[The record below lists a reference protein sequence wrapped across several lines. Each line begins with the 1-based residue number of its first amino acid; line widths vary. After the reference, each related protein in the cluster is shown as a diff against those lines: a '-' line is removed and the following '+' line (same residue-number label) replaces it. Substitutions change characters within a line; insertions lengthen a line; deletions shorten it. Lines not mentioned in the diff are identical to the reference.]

1 MAGGK
6 IEILIDPDTNG
17 FASKL
22 QGSMAGPLATAGK
35 LGTQLGVLLGV
46 GSLAAAG
53 TQIIKVG
60 NEFQSA
66 LNELAGVSQATEQQ
80 LAAVSARARELGSD
94 ATLIGVSAGDAAQA
108 MTELAKGGMSVE
120 QSMSA
125 AHGTLQLA
133 GAAQIGA
140 AEAATI
146 QSAALQA
153 FSLEASEAGRVSDIL
168 ANAANASSAEIGD
181 VAAALQQSGTIANQF
196 GIDID
201 DTATAIA
208 MFANAGIQG
217 SDAGT
222 MLKSALLA
230 LTDTGKPAQSAMEEL
245 GLSVYDA
252 QGQFVG
258 LPALFDDLAVA
269 QQRMTPEAYQAAT
282 ATLFGSDAMRLA
294 GIAGQQ
300 GGDGFR
306 QLNEQMNRAG
316 SAAELAEAKTK
327 GLPGALNNVQ
337 NQAETAMLAVYDLV
351 QGPLTGLANF
361 TADNLERLPGVLE
374 AAGSAAAGMA
384 GDLAPAASG
393 LADFAGGLG
402 SGVIDAVSAI
412 PPQLALATGAMV
424 AFRTSGLS
432 SALDSRA
439 KAAGTALRSFGEDM
453 DVQHRYA
460 QASGTS
466 LTELGAAFQ
475 VLENRSPG
483 LRRLGDAYREGAGPA
498 REWAGRQREAAD
510 AARTASI
517 NSSDLFNSFDRAG
530 SSVFHGA
537 ASGLGHFASVASGVA
552 STAMSGLKSLATGL
566 FNAVG
571 GLPGILT
578 GVAAFAIGQWA
589 QNNADAAQR
598 VAQHKADV
606 DNLAAS
612 LDQVTGAITEATR
625 ATEAKALADSGA
637 FSAARQYGLSEQTV
651 MNAAMGNADAQN
663 TVNAAMR
670 DRATVTAQSIY
681 NDRDQ
686 IDVWKDAGVTVADL
700 TDALM
705 LEQGA
710 LDKLSGAGI
719 DANWVMRHR
728 TEEQEKLTDAI
739 GDSNGRIG
747 EAQAK
752 FNELSRAT
760 GQAGLDAQTTA
771 AAMRVM
777 ADSVTS
783 IPDSKTVIVDS
794 LAEAAQD
801 ELTRLGF
808 TVETLPDNKGIKVTA
823 PGAMDTMAMLTAL
836 GVKATGLP
844 GGFID
849 ITDNS
854 PEAIARVN
862 DMGLKVAHRDGRVVI
877 TDNSLQVRENVDRN
891 LNGKDTSAKHTIY
904 ITTVSSMV
912 NDVDLPATALPSL
925 GGDNGGILESFAGG
939 GLRSHAMTRLPQQA
953 MIAAPQ
959 GARGLVQ
966 WAEDETQGEAFI
978 PLAPSKRDRSIPIWA
993 ETGRRLGV
1001 LTDETMGLLTA
1012 VSGAADS
1019 ALVSTLAPGG
1029 VASFADGGI
1038 MASGL
1043 INFAR
1048 GVEGK
1053 PYVWGGVNW
1062 GDCSGAVSALANY
1075 VSGRDPFGSRFA
1087 TASEGPALA
1096 ERGFLAGRGAPGDLR
1111 VGWFNGGPG
1120 GGHTAATLP
1129 NGVNFEMGGGRGN
1142 GQYGG
1147 SAAGWNLPGGTDWA
1161 HFPMSRF
1168 ADLDKAVASTAIEA
1182 AMKALGASDEVAS
1195 AVASGQRPGQSES
1208 ATSGAQPMTVEQA
1221 NWGGQPKTVSDIV
1234 GQFGKDLF
1242 TDLTTDALSLAGKSN
1257 ELGPIA
1263 DAVMAIDAAAKNDF
1277 RVPPSEPSIASGAK
1291 ALAAPAGGGDGP
1303 IAVPGLGNTS
1313 EVINYDPNAG
1323 TAQWRPLINVALER
1337 TGQSPADA
1345 GRTEQQ
1351 MGHESNGNPKAQNN
1365 SDSNAAKGTPSK
1377 GLMQVI
1383 DPTYDAVR
1391 AKWPAH
1397 FAGLDGD
1404 LFNPLTNTVAGID
1417 ACVNSWGSLAAR
1429 WPTTQGYAA
1438 GGKFMASGTAD
1449 RVAPST
1455 WRVIGDRTD
1464 VDEYYLP
1471 DNDDPRTLAYGREWA
1486 ERRGLQLMRM
1496 GDNRRTPAAAPAMAG
1511 GPARGRELTLVNHGF
1526 DRREVVAAADT
1537 ITRRDR
1543 LASRRQE
1550 RS

>member
-6 IEILIDPDTNG
+6 IEILIDPDTKG
-17 FASKL
+17 FAGKL

-35 LGTQLGVLLGV
+35 LGTQLGILLGV

-53 TQIIKVG
+53 TQIVKIG
-60 NEFQSA
+60 NDFKSA

-94 ATLIGVSAGDAAQA
+94 ATLIGVSAGDAAAA
-108 MTELAKGGMSVE
+108 MTELSKGGMSVE
-120 QSMSA
+120 QAMSA

-153 FSLEASEAGRVSDIL
+153 FSLDASEAGRVSDIL

-181 VAAALQQSGTIANQF
+181 VAAAMQQSGTIAHQF

-230 LTDTGKPAQSAMEEL
+230 LTDQGKPAQAAIEEL
-245 GLSVYDA
+245 GLTVYDA

-258 LPALFDDLAVA
+258 LPTLFDDLAAA

-300 GGDGFR
+300 GGEGFR
-306 QLNEQMNRAG
+306 ELNDAMNRAG

-327 GLPGALNNVQ
+327 GLPGALSNVA
-337 NQAETAMLAVYDLV
+337 NQAENAALHVYDLV

-361 TADNLERLPGVLE
+361 TADRLEELPGLLT
-374 AAGSAAAGMA
+374 AAGGAASGMA
-384 GDLAPAASG
+384 EDLRPAASG
-393 LADFAGGLG
+393 LANFAGSLG
-402 SGVIDAVSAI
+402 SGVLDVVTSI
-412 PPQLALATGAMV
+412 PPELALATGAMV
-424 AFRTSGLS
+424 AFRTTGLS
-432 SALDSRA
+432 NALDTRA
-439 KAAGTALRSFGEDM
+439 RAAGTALRRFGEDM

-460 QASGTS
+460 QASNTS

-483 LRRLGDAYREGAGPA
+483 LRRLGDAYREGARPA
-498 REWAGRQREAAD
+498 AEWAGRQREAAD

-517 NSSDLFNSFDRAG
+517 NSRDLFNSFDRAG
-530 SSVFHGA
+530 SAAFHGA
-537 ASGLGHFASVASGVA
+537 ASGLGHFASVASGTA
-552 STAMSGLKSLATGL
+552 SVAMSGLKTLAGNLYT
-566 FNAVG
+566 AVG

-578 GVAAFAIGQWA
+578 GVAAYALGQWA

-606 DNLAAS
+606 DSLVTS

-625 ATEAKALADSGA
+625 ATEAKALADAGA
-637 FSAARQYGLSEQTV
+637 FSAGREYGLSEQTI

-663 TVNAAMR
+663 AVNAALR
-670 DRATVTAQSIY
+670 DRAEVTARAMY
-681 NDRDQ
+681 NDADQ
-686 IDVWKDAGVTVADL
+686 IEIWEDAGISVADL

-705 LEQGA
+705 LNQGT
-710 LDKLSGAGI
+710 LDRMSAAGI

-728 TEEQEKLTDAI
+728 TEEQKRLTDAI

-747 EAQAK
+747 EAQTK
-752 FNELSRAT
+752 FDELARAT
-760 GQAGLDAQTTA
+760 GQAGVDAATTA
-771 AAMRVM
+771 AAMRLM

-794 LAEAAQD
+794 LTEAAQE

-808 TVETLPDNKGIKVTA
+808 TFEQLPDNKGIKVTA
-823 PGAMDTMAMLTAL
+823 PGAMDTMAVLQAL
-836 GVKATGLP
+836 GVKTTTLP
-844 GGFID
+844 
-849 ITDNS
+849 
-854 PEAIARVN
+854 
-862 DMGLKVAHRDGRVVI
+862 DGRIDVSDNGPEVVARLEALGIKVTTLPDGRLVI
-877 TDNSLQVRENVDRN
+877 TDNSQQVRENVDRN
-891 LNGKDTSAKHTIY
+891 LNGHDTSAKHTIY

-912 NDVDLPATALPSL
+912 EDIDLPATTLPTL
-925 GGDNGGILESFAGG
+925 GGDNGGIRESFAGG
-939 GLRSHAMTRLPQQA
+939 GIRRYAMSRLPEQA

-966 WAEDETQGEAFI
+966 WAENETEGEAFI
-978 PLAPSKRDRSIPIWA
+978 PLAQSKRDRSIPIWA

-1001 LTDETMGLLTA
+1001 FDDQAAGLLTA
-1012 VSGAADS
+1012 VSGAAKSPIVS
-1019 ALVSTLAPGG
+1019 ALAPGG
-1029 VASFADGGI
+1029 VASFANGGI

-1043 INFAR
+1043 INFAK

-1087 TASEGPALA
+1087 TAGEGPALT
-1096 ERGFLAGRGAPGDLR
+1096 ERGFLTGRGSPGDLR
-1111 VGWFNGGPG
+1111 IGWFNGGSG

-1147 SAAGWNLPGGTDWA
+1147 SAAGWDLPGGTDWA

-1168 ADLDKAVASTAIEA
+1168 ADLDKAVTSTAIEA
-1182 AMKALGASDEVAS
+1182 AMRALGASDEVAT
-1195 AVASGQRPGQSES
+1195 AVASGQRPEQPSS
-1208 ATSGAQPMTVEQA
+1208 SGAQAMTVEQA
-1221 NWGGQPKTVSDIV
+1221 NWGGQPKTISDIV

-1257 ELGPIA
+1257 EMGPIA
-1263 DAVMAIDAAAKNDF
+1263 DAIMAIDSAAKNDF
-1277 RVPPSEPSIASGAK
+1277 RVPPPEPSISSGAK
-1291 ALAAPAGGGDGP
+1291 AMATSGENADGP
-1303 IAVPGLGNTS
+1303 ITIPGLGNSS
-1313 EVINYDPNAG
+1313 EVINYDPAAG
-1323 TAQWRPLINVALER
+1323 TAQWRPLIKAALDR
-1337 TGQSPADA
+1337 TGQASADA
-1345 GRTEQQ
+1345 ERTEEQ
-1351 MGHESNGNPKAQNN
+1351 MGIESGGNPKAQNN
-1365 SDSNAAKGTPSK
+1365 SDSNAAKGMPSK

-1383 DPTYDAVR
+1383 EPTADAVR

-1397 FAGLDGD
+1397 FVGLPDD
-1404 LFNPLTNTVAGID
+1404 LFNPLTNIVAGID

-1429 WPTTQGYAA
+1429 WPTTEGYAA
-1438 GGKFMASGTAD
+1438 GGKFMAAGTAD

-1486 ERRGLQLMRM
+1486 ERRGLQLIRM
-1496 GDNRRTPAAAPAMAG
+1496 GEVRRTPPSSPSRGAG
-1511 GPARGRELTLVNHGF
+1511 PERGRELTLINQGF

-1543 LASRRQE
+1543 MASRRQE

>member
-1 MAGGK
+1 VAGGK
-6 IEILIDPDTNG
+6 IEILIDPDTKG
-17 FASKL
+17 FAGKL

-53 TQIIKVG
+53 TQIVKIG
-60 NEFQSA
+60 NDFQSA

-94 ATLIGVSAGDAAQA
+94 ATLIGVSAGDAAAA

-120 QSMSA
+120 QAMSA

-153 FSLEASEAGRVSDIL
+153 FSLDASEAGRVSDIL

-181 VAAALQQSGTIANQF
+181 VAAAMQQSGTIAHQF

-230 LTDTGKPAQSAMEEL
+230 LTDQGKPAQAAIEEL
-245 GLSVYDA
+245 GLTVYDA

-258 LPALFDDLAVA
+258 LPTLFDDLAAA

-300 GGDGFR
+300 GGEGFR
-306 QLNEQMNRAG
+306 ELNDAMNRAG

-327 GLPGALNNVQ
+327 GLPGALSNVA
-337 NQAETAMLAVYDLV
+337 NQAENAALHVYDLV

-361 TADNLERLPGVLE
+361 TADRLEELPGLLT
-374 AAGSAAAGMA
+374 AAGGAAAGMA
-384 GDLAPAASG
+384 EDLRPAASG
-393 LADFAGGLG
+393 LANFAGSLG
-402 SGVIDAVSAI
+402 SGVLDVVTSI
-412 PPQLALATGAMV
+412 PPELALATGAMV
-424 AFRTSGLS
+424 AFRTTGLS
-432 SALDSRA
+432 SALDTRA
-439 KAAGTALRSFGEDM
+439 KAAGAALRRFGEDM

-460 QASGTS
+460 QASNTS

-483 LRRLGDAYREGAGPA
+483 LRRLGDAYREGARPA
-498 REWAGRQREAAD
+498 AEWAGRQRDAAD

-517 NSSDLFNSFDRAG
+517 NSRDLFNSFDRAG

-537 ASGLGHFASVASGVA
+537 ASGLGHFASVASGTA
-552 STAMSGLKSLATGL
+552 SAAMSGLKTLAGGL
-566 FNAVG
+566 YSAVG

-578 GVAAFAIGQWA
+578 GVAAYAFGQWA
-589 QNNADAAQR
+589 QSNADAAQK

-606 DNLAAS
+606 DTLASS

-625 ATEAKALADSGA
+625 ATEAKALADAGA
-637 FSAARQYGLSEQTV
+637 FSAGREYGLSEQTI
-651 MNAAMGNADAQN
+651 MNAAMGNAAAQESVN
-663 TVNAAMR
+663 TALR
-670 DRATVTAQSIY
+670 ERSTVTARAIY
-681 NDRDQ
+681 QDEDQ
-686 IDVWKDAGVTVADL
+686 IDVWRDAGITVADL

-710 LDKLSGAGI
+710 LDKLSDAGI

-728 TEEQEKLTDAI
+728 TDAQKQLTDAI

-752 FNELSRAT
+752 FDELARAT
-760 GQAGLDAQTTA
+760 GQAGLDAQTTS
-771 AAMRVM
+771 AAMRLM

-794 LAEAAQD
+794 LSEAAQE

-808 TVETLPDNKGIKVTA
+808 TIETMPDGKGIKVTA
-823 PGAMDTMAMLTAL
+823 PGAMDTMAVLEAL
-836 GVKATGLP
+836 GVKTKTLP
-844 GGFID
+844 DGQID
-849 ITDNS
+849 VSDNG
-854 PEAIARVN
+854 PDVIARLEAL
-862 DMGLKVAHRDGRVVI
+862 GIKVTTLPNGRLVI
-877 TDNSLQVRENVDRN
+877 TDNSQQVRQNVDRN
-891 LNGKDTSAKHTIY
+891 LDGHNTSATHTIN
-904 ITTVSSMV
+904 IVTTSTDGTQVGHHYGA
-912 NDVDLPATALPSL
+912 D
-925 GGDNGGILESFAGG
+925 GGILESFAGG
-939 GLRSHAMTRLPQQA
+939 GIRRYALGRLPDQA
-953 MIAAPQ
+953 LIAAPQ

-966 WAEDETQGEAFI
+966 WAEDETEGEAFI

-1001 LTDETMGLLTA
+1001 LSDQDRGLLAA

-1019 ALVSTLAPGG
+1019 PLVSTLAPGG
-1029 VASFADGGI
+1029 VASFANGGI

-1053 PYVWGGVNW
+1053 PYVRGGVNW

-1087 TASEGPALA
+1087 TASEGPELA
-1096 ERGFLAGRGAPGDLR
+1096 ARGFLSGRGSPGDLR
-1111 VGWFNGGPG
+1111 IGWFNGGPG

-1129 NGVNFEMGGGRGN
+1129 NGVNFEMGGSRGN

-1168 ADLDKAVASTAIEA
+1168 ADLDKAVGSTAIEA
-1182 AMKALGASDEVAS
+1182 AMRALGASEEVAT
-1195 AVASGQRPGQSES
+1195 AVASGQRPEQPSS
-1208 ATSGAQPMTVEQA
+1208 SGAQAMTVEQA
-1221 NWGGQPKTVSDIV
+1221 NWGGQPKTISDIV

-1257 ELGPIA
+1257 EMGPIA
-1263 DAVMAIDAAAKNDF
+1263 DAIVAIDSAAKNDF
-1277 RVPPSEPSIASGAK
+1277 RVPPPEPSISSGAK
-1291 ALAAPAGGGDGP
+1291 AMATSGESADGP
-1303 IAVPGLGNTS
+1303 IAIPGLGNSS
-1313 EVINYDPNAG
+1313 EVINYDPAAG
-1323 TAQWRPLINVALER
+1323 TAQWRPLIKVALER
-1337 TGQSPADA
+1337 TGQAPAEA
-1345 GRTEQQ
+1345 GRTEEQ
-1351 MGHESNGNPKAQNN
+1351 MGIESGGDPKAQNN

-1383 DPTYDAVR
+1383 EPTADAVR

-1397 FAGLDGD
+1397 FVGLPDD
-1404 LFNPLTNTVAGID
+1404 LFNPLTNLVSGID

-1438 GGKFMASGTAD
+1438 GGKFMAAGTAD

-1486 ERRGLQLMRM
+1486 ERRGLQLIRM
-1496 GDNRRTPAAAPAMAG
+1496 GEVRRTPPSSPSRGAG
-1511 GPARGRELTLVNHGF
+1511 PGRGRELTLINHGF

-1543 LASRRQE
+1543 MASRRQE